1 MRQLF
6 EAAVSWSYDSP
17 AKGGLHHAHYP
28 GRVANRMDLLKW
40 TSRAAAPVFAIMLCG
55 SNSARAAASQ
65 SQIPCADGLSRQRI
79 HVTLRKPTKPRK
91 EIAMMQPTPN
101 ESRDPMDEL
110 VDIREVS
117 VDKNLYPPDQK
128 SLPLPLRRFRGKRL
142 LCRERRYVGGMSAR
156 HFALSDILAF
166 FRRECYDR
174 CGKG

>member
-65 SQIPCADGLSRQRI
+65 SQIPCAGGVFFQRI
-79 HVTLRKPTKPRK
+79 HVTLMVRNHNTGGNTMCKIRSIKQAADYFKQLDPETQITEYTLRKL
-91 EIAMMQPTPN
+91 IADGTIPSIKTGN
-101 ESRDPMDEL
+101 KHL
-110 VDIREVS
+110 VNLDQVLSLFEPACVS
-117 VDKNLYPPDQK
+117 TA
-128 SLPLPLRRFRGKRL
+128 
-142 LCRERRYVGGMSAR
+142 E
-156 HFALSDILAF
+156 
-166 FRRECYDR
+166 
-174 CGKG
+174 

>member
-17 AKGGLHHAHYP
+17 AKGGLHHAHYS
-28 GRVANRMDLLKW
+28 GRVANRIVLLKW

-91 EIAMMQPTPN
+91 EIAMIQ
-101 ESRDPMDEL
+101 
-110 VDIREVS
+110 DIF
-117 VDKNLYPPDQK
+117 D
-128 SLPLPLRRFRGKRL
+128 
-142 LCRERRYVGGMSAR
+142 
-156 HFALSDILAF
+156 
-166 FRRECYDR
+166 
-174 CGKG
+174 